1 MIIKGLSDARVIDFL
16 SKSPVKNFDTILD
29 VLNYLDGQ
37 RIEEEMEYELFDWA
51 LGDNEQQK
59 VSIRVPNVG
68 GITSTPL
75 HILTRLLQVFHFI
88 RRRVRATLPP
98 LDGPDGPELIA
109 FYELTNPGRKLRHL
123 LMQIDVG
130 KQLLNLH
137 AEEDEDE
144 S

>member
-37 RIEEEMEYELFDWA
+37 RIEEEVEYELFDWA

-88 RRRVRATLPP
+88 RRRVRATQPP

-109 FYELTNPGRKLRHL
+109 FYELTNSGRKLRHL